1 MSVEFATCTYQ
12 YRRGPVV
19 LDRLSFAFP
28 RGRTVLLGPN
38 GAGKT
43 TLLAL
48 AASALKPRSGTVS
61 FAELNPGVRSQLRGY
76 RRQVGWMPQHITPVP
91 GMTCQEQVA
100 YAGWLKGM
108 SRREAW
114 DAALEALGHVGLAKK
129 AGQSASS
136 LSGGQLRRVGVAQT
150 LVHSSRLVLMDE
162 PTAGLDPAQRGTFRK
177 VVEQLSETADVIVS
191 THQTEDLSEVYD
203 HVVVLSEGT
212 VRFSGSVK
220 EFYAQAPKD
229 TASGRI
235 AEGAYATVLGGG
247 ETW

>member
-1 MSVEFATCTYQ
+1 MSVEFDSCTYQ

-19 LDRLSFAFP
+19 LEGLSFAFP
-28 RGRTVLLGPN
+28 PGRTVLLGPN

-61 FAELNPGVRSQLRGY
+61 FAGLDPAVRSQLRAY

-108 SRREAW
+108 SRRDAW
-114 DAALEALGHVGLAKK
+114 DGALETLGRVGLAKK
-129 AGQSASS
+129 ADQQASS

-177 VVEQLSETADVIVS
+177 VVEQVSEDADIVVS

-203 HVVVLSEGT
+203 HVVVLSDGM
-212 VRFSGSVK
+212 VRFSGTVA
-220 EFYAQAPKD
+220 EFHALAPTD
-229 TASGRI
+229 TVSGRL
-235 AEGAYATVLGGG
+235 AEGAYAAVLGGG
-247 ETW
+247 EA

>member
-28 RGRTVLLGPN
+28 SGRTVLLGPN

-48 AASALKPRSGTVS
+48 AASALKPQSGTVS
-61 FAELNPGVRSQLRGY
+61 FAGLDPAARTQLRDY
-76 RRQVGWMPQHITPVP
+76 RRQVGWMPQNITAVP

-114 DAALEALGHVGLAKK
+114 DGAVAALGRVGLAKK
-129 AGQSASS
+129 ADQQASS

-162 PTAGLDPAQRGTFRK
+162 PTAGLDPAQRTTFRK
-177 VVEQLSETADVIVS
+177 VVEQLAETSDVVVS

-203 HVVVLSEGT
+203 HVVVLSDGV
-212 VRFSGSVK
+212 VRFSGTVE
-220 EFYAQAPKD
+220 EFYAHAPGD
-229 TASGRI
+229 TAAGRV
-235 AEGAYATVLGGG
+235 ADGAYTAILGGD
-247 ETW
+247 EAW

>member
-28 RGRTVLLGPN
+28 PGRTVLLGPN

-48 AASALKPRSGTVS
+48 AASTLKPRSGTVS
-61 FAELNPGVRSQLRGY
+61 FAGLNPGVRSQLRAY
-76 RRQVGWMPQHITPVP
+76 RKRVGWMPQHITAVP
-91 GMTCQEQVA
+91 GMTCREQVA

-108 SRREAW
+108 SRRDAW
-114 DAALEALGHVGLAKK
+114 HTSKEALGRVGLGKK
-129 AGQSASS
+129 ADQSASS

-162 PTAGLDPAQRGTFRK
+162 PTAGLDPAQRATFRK
-177 VVEQLSETADVIVS
+177 VVEQLAESADVVVS
-191 THQTEDLSEVYD
+191 THQTEDLTEVYD
-203 HVVVLSEGT
+203 HVVVLSDGVIRFNGT
-212 VRFSGSVK
+212 VK
-220 EFYAQAPKD
+220 EFYAEAPSD
-229 TASGRI
+229 TASGRL
-235 AEGAYATVLGGG
+235 AEGAYAAVLGGG
-247 ETW
+247 EAW

>member
-1 MSVEFATCTYQ
+1 VSVEFATCTYQ

-19 LDRLSFAFP
+19 LDRLSFTFP
-28 RGRTVLLGPN
+28 AGRTVLLGPN

-61 FAELNPGVRSQLRGY
+61 FGGLDPGVRSQLRAY

-91 GMTCQEQVA
+91 GMTCREQVA

-108 SRREAW
+108 ARREAW
-114 DAALEALGHVGLAKK
+114 DAAEEALDRVGLVKK
-129 AGQSASS
+129 ADQPASA

-177 VVEQLSETADVIVS
+177 VVEQLSETADLVVS

-203 HVVVLSEGT
+203 HVVVLSEGV
-212 VRFSGSVK
+212 VRFSGTVK
-220 EFYAQAPKD
+220 DFYARAPHD
-229 TASGRI
+229 TAPGRV
-235 AEGAYATVLGGG
+235 ADGAYTAVLGGG
-247 ETW
+247 EAW

>member
-1 MSVEFATCTYQ
+1 MSVEFVTCTYQ

-28 RGRTVLLGPN
+28 PGRTVLLGPN

-48 AASALKPRSGTVS
+48 AASALKAHSGSVS
-61 FAELNPGVRSQLRGY
+61 FAGLDPAVRSQLREY
-76 RRQVGWMPQHITPVP
+76 RRQVGWMPQHITPAP
-91 GMTCQEQVA
+91 GMTCREQVA

-108 SRREAW
+108 SRRDAW
-114 DAALEALGHVGLAKK
+114 DGALAALDRVGLVKK
-129 AGQSASS
+129 ADQQASS

-177 VVEQLSETADVIVS
+177 VVEELAGSADIVVS

-203 HVVVLSEGT
+203 HVVVLSDGVVRFTGT
-212 VRFSGSVK
+212 VQ
-220 EFYAQAPKD
+220 EFYALAPRD
-229 TASGRI
+229 TASGRV
-235 AEGAYATVLGGG
+235 ADGAYTAVLGGG
-247 ETW
+247 EAW

>member
-28 RGRTVLLGPN
+28 SGRTVLLGPN

-61 FAELNPGVRSQLRGY
+61 FDGLNPAVRSQLRPY

-91 GMTCQEQVA
+91 GTTCREQVA

-108 SRREAW
+108 SRRDAW
-114 DAALEALGHVGLAKK
+114 DGALEALERVGLAKK
-129 AGQSASS
+129 ADQQASS

-150 LVHSSRLVLMDE
+150 LVHSSRRGRQAE
-162 PTAGLDPAQRGTFRK
+162 PPAGGDPPPPG
-177 VVEQLSETADVIVS
+177 
-191 THQTEDLSEVYD
+191 
-203 HVVVLSEGT
+203 
-212 VRFSGSVK
+212 
-220 EFYAQAPKD
+220 P
-229 TASGRI
+229 GRPG
-235 AEGAYATVLGGG
+235 GAHHAR
-247 ETW
+247 